1 MLNLGNISIYL
12 FSLVASLIA
21 LTVHEYCH
29 GYTAYRLGDP
39 TARNLGR
46 LSLNPM
52 HHIDLVGVL
61 FMVIFH
67 FGWAKPVPIN
77 PRYFKKPKR
86 DFAITAIAGPLSN
99 VILAFLTT
107 PLMLLVILL
116 ANRFFTEST
125 SEFTL
130 GLVTNLL
137 IFLRYFVIINL
148 GLGMFN
154 LIPLPPFDGSRIVNV
169 LLPERLYFKIMKYEK
184 YIYWGVIAWLFLG
197 QYVYYGLMRISFIA
211 GSPVLSKIAGIFSL
225 SGMIS
230 NAINFFY
237 ELFVSFWSLIIH

>member
-1 MLNLGNISIYL
+1 MISLDNISIYL

-29 GYTAYRLGDP
+29 GYAAYKLGDP
-39 TARNLGR
+39 TARNSGR
-46 LSLNPM
+46 LSLNPL
-52 HHIDLVGVL
+52 HHIDPVGVL

-99 VILAFLTT
+99 VVLAFIST
-107 PLMLLVILL
+107 PIMLLVLLL
-116 ANRFFTEST
+116 ANRIFTEST
-125 SEFTL
+125 GEFAI
-130 GLVTNLL
+130 GLVANLL
-137 IFLRYFVIINL
+137 IFLRYFVVINL
-148 GLGMFN
+148 GLGIFN
-154 LIPLPPFDGSRIVNV
+154 LIPVPPFDGSRIVNV
-169 LLPERLYFKIMKYEK
+169 LMPERLYFKIMKYEK

-197 QYVYYGLMRISFIA
+197 QYVYFGLMRIPFVA
-211 GSPVLSKIAGIFSL
+211 GNQVLSAFARIFYL

-230 NAINFFY
+230 DAINFFY